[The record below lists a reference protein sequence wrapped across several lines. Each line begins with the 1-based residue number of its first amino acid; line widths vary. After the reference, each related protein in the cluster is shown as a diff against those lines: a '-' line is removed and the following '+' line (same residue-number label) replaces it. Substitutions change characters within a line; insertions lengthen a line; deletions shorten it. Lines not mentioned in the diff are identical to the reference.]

1 MYLFDCRRHL
11 PEHAHPGGDHQ
22 RGDGTATRGAQLVQ
36 GDTSC
41 IVFASVLELDP

>member
-22 RGDGTATRGAQLVQ
+22 GGDGTATRRAQLIQ
-36 GDTSC
+36 GDTSY
-41 IVFASVLELDP
+41 IVFASVQELDP